1 MKLGTLQWL
10 AQTGVIFYLWFTF
23 NLPFYASLLKY
34 LRSNERVT
42 KGRAG
47 DGPGPESDGVRLGGG
62 PARHG
67 PGSPAPGPSGMDAP
81 DPARGHRPMAFDK
94 MEGLVQEM
102 QDPNSKRGVPVKSQ
116 KQYFTPSYPS
126 VFTGCDLVDWLMD
139 RLCLK
144 PTERDEAVQVANQL
158 CQFGYFFPVNDT
170 KNLVFK
176 DSKDTHYIFQIP
188 YYWPWQH
195 RQCPDNVEYAI
206 YLEKRSLRNKQ
217 RHGLEEYELEALNN
231 LKRNLANKWDL
242 VSMQAEE
249 QVRLAKD
256 RKKVDKIVADSQERA
271 YWRVHRPP
279 PGCTSSLEPIPTC
292 MRGTGHRK
300 KRSVE
305 DLKKEVDFLK
315 SCLEKTRTKT
325 SLVVE
330 SLIPFSE
337 TYAEYDAFF
346 TTPNPSNP
354 WHNDDTTYWL
364 LNSPLVEVPTEK
376 RVRRW
381 ALSIEDLIKDPTGLA
396 EFTSYLRKEYSH
408 ENIRFWLMV
417 TELRRSA
424 QSKIPAKVKEIFDEF
439 LKAGAPCEVNI
450 DGRTMERTQTEL
462 KNPSRFTYDAAA
474 EHIYTLLLKNDC
486 YPRFIRS
493 DHYKNLLQAGKQ
505 PCTKKRFP
513 FPFGGGQKKK
523 SSTSNPSTAIAG
535 LSTAPGPSTS
545 GMGIPGAPMGIPG
558 PPGPSKDVATRAL
571 RRGSDRSLTGS
582 THELAVSARQVAH
595 SHSQSNLSDIN
606 YPRDSAV
613 IQGGSSTEETNQDD
627 VCPWDDP
634 PCRTSDPPSRP
645 APIVHQPS
653 SGPVLVTATSLVGH
667 HQYSLKR
674 LQNTTMST
682 SVTDDLWGDAQCA
695 ATSGGSGASRTN
707 SRKNSNQ
714 LDSNSSSSDISLA
727 VAPVGGSLDI
737 TERLNRISIE
747 RRLSCTVP
755 PPRSSVS
762 SNEDTT
768 QQPQRSF
775 EGDLA
780 TPGSPKLASS
790 SPIGLEERKR
800 SITTPT
806 SLTPLRKHSASSAH
820 GAPLISVSGVGESA
834 SLPEEGQGQV
844 EGQTEEEGAVGG
856 VPEKNTEVCPWED
869 EESCKV
875 NTPFVKKYATLGY
888 L

>member
-1 MKLGTLQWL
+1 
-10 AQTGVIFYLWFTF
+10 
-23 NLPFYASLLKY
+23 
-34 LRSNERVT
+34 
-42 KGRAG
+42 
-47 DGPGPESDGVRLGGG
+47 
-62 PARHG
+62 
-67 PGSPAPGPSGMDAP
+67 MDAP
-81 DPARGHRPMAFDK
+81 PAADPAQAQARGHRPLAFDK

-102 QDPNSKRGVPVKSQ
+102 QDPHSKRGVPVKSQ

-195 RQCPDNVEYAI
+195 RQSPDNVEYAI

-242 VSMQAEE
+242 ISMQAEE
-249 QVRLAKD
+249 QVRLSKD

-279 PGCTSSLEPIPTC
+279 PGFTSSLEPIPTC
-292 MRGTGHRK
+292 MRGGTGHRK

-305 DLKKEVDFLK
+305 DLKKELDFLK
-315 SCLEKTRTKT
+315 SCLDKTRTKT

-330 SLIPFSE
+330 SLVLFSE
-337 TYAEYDAFF
+337 TYSEYDAFF

-354 WHNDDTTYWL
+354 WNNDDTQYWL
-364 LNSPLVEVPTEK
+364 LNSPLVEVPTER

-396 EFTSYLRKEYSH
+396 EFTTYLRKEYSH

-417 TELRRSA
+417 NELRHSS
-424 QSKIPAKVKEIFDEF
+424 QSKIATKVKDIFDEF
-439 LKAGAPCEVNI
+439 LAPGAPCEINI

-462 KNPSRFTYDAAA
+462 KAPSRFTYDAAA
-474 EHIYTLLLKNDC
+474 EHVYTLLLKNDC
-486 YPRFIRS
+486 YPRFVRS
-493 DHYKNLLQAGKQ
+493 DHYKTLLQAGKQ

-523 SSTSNPSTAIAG
+523 TSSTAT
-535 LSTAPGPSTS
+535 PSTS
-545 GMGIPGAPMGIPG
+545 VGLSGTSSNLSCTVPSTSSMGVSPIP
-558 PPGPSKDVATRAL
+558 PSKEIATRAL
-571 RRGSDRSLTGS
+571 RRGSDRSLTDGA
-582 THELAVSARQVAH
+582 HELAVSTRHVAH

-606 YPRDSAV
+606 YPRDTTK

-627 VCPWDDP
+627 VCPWDDSP
-634 PCRTSDPPSRP
+634 ILPPSRP
-645 APIVHQPS
+645 ASIVHQPS
-653 SGPVLVTATSLVGH
+653 GPQLVTATSLVGPH
-667 HQYSLKR
+667 AYSLKR
-674 LQNTTMST
+674 FANTTMST
-682 SVTDDLWGDAQCA
+682 SVTDEIWEHHQQGGGAIGGQA
-695 ATSGGSGASRTN
+695 SGLGSGAQSRTN

-714 LDSNSSSSDISLA
+714 LDSNSSSSDVSMA
-727 VAPVGGSLDI
+727 VAHAGSLDI
-737 TERLNRISIE
+737 SDRLNRINIE

-755 PPRSSVS
+755 VARSSVS
-762 SNEDTT
+762 SNEEG
-768 QQPQRSF
+768 QQTAQLQRSF

-780 TPGSPKLASS
+780 TPGSPKLPTT
-790 SPIGLEERKR
+790 SPSGGTSYLESERKR
-800 SITTPT
+800 SLTTPT
-806 SLTPLRKHSASSAH
+806 QQTPLRKHSTASTA
-820 GAPLISVSGVGESA
+820 GTAPLISVSSVAENVP
-834 SLPEEGQGQV
+834 LDEETAQGQSETAQASSSGV
-844 EGQTEEEGAVGG
+844 SGETGEDITGAVATGSQAEG
-856 VPEKNTEVCPWED
+856 EAKNTEVCPWED

>member
-1 MKLGTLQWL
+1 
-10 AQTGVIFYLWFTF
+10 
-23 NLPFYASLLKY
+23 
-34 LRSNERVT
+34 
-42 KGRAG
+42 
-47 DGPGPESDGVRLGGG
+47 
-62 PARHG
+62 
-67 PGSPAPGPSGMDAP
+67 
-81 DPARGHRPMAFDK
+81 
-94 MEGLVQEM
+94 M

-217 RHGLEEYELEALNN
+217 RHGLEDYELEALNN

-279 PGCTSSLEPIPTC
+279 PGFPSSLEPIPTC
-292 MRGTGHRK
+292 MRGGTGHRK

-315 SCLEKTRTKT
+315 SCLDKTRTKT

-330 SLIPFSE
+330 SLVQFSE
-337 TYAEYDAFF
+337 TYSEYDAFF
-346 TTPNPSNP
+346 TAPNPCNP

-364 LNSPLVEVPTEK
+364 LNSPLVEVPTER

-381 ALSIEDLIKDPTGLA
+381 ALSIEDLIKDPSGLA
-396 EFTSYLRKEYSH
+396 EFTGYLRKEYSH

-417 TELRRSA
+417 NELRRSA
-424 QSKIPAKVKEIFDEF
+424 QSKIPAKVKDIYDEF
-439 LKAGAPCEVNI
+439 LTAGAPCEVNI

-462 KNPSRFTYDAAA
+462 RTPSRFTFDAAA
-474 EHIYTLLLKNDC
+474 EHVYTLLLKNDC

-493 DHYKNLLQAGKQ
+493 DHYKSLLQAGKQ

-523 SSTSNPSTAIAG
+523 STSS
-535 LSTAPGPSTS
+535 SAPAGPSS
-545 GMGIPGAPMGIPG
+545 G
-558 PPGPSKDVATRAL
+558 PPVSLCGPSGPSGQAPVAPSKDIMCTRAL

-582 THELAVSARQVAH
+582 THELAVSSSKVAH
-595 SHSQSNLSDIN
+595 SHSQSNLSDMN
-606 YPRDSAV
+606 YPRDAAV

-634 PCRTSDPPSRP
+634 PCKAIPQ
-645 APIVHQPS
+645 QPS
-653 SGPVLVTATSLVGH
+653 GPHLVSTASLAGAHGYNLRRLANTS
-667 HQYSLKR
+667 
-674 LQNTTMST
+674 MST
-682 SVTDDLWGDAQCA
+682 SVTDEAWESQGQTHGTASSA
-695 ATSGGSGASRTN
+695 AASRTN

-714 LDSNSSSSDISLA
+714 LDSNSSSSDLSLA
-727 VAPVGGSLDI
+727 VATATGGSLDI
-737 TERLNRISIE
+737 SDRLNRMNIE
-747 RRLSCTVP
+747 QRRLSCTVP
-755 PPRSSVS
+755 APRSSVS
-762 SNEDTT
+762 SNEDT
-768 QQPQRSF
+768 QQQYQRSF
-775 EGDLA
+775 ESTQGDLA
-780 TPGSPKLASS
+780 TPSSPKLTTSPSS
-790 SPIGLEERKR
+790 GGGERKR
-800 SITTPT
+800 SVTTPT
-806 SLTPLRKHSASSAH
+806 TLLCLRKHSSSGT
-820 GAPLISVSGVGESA
+820 GAPLISVSSA
-834 SLPEEGQGQV
+834 SETPAVLSEETLSQV
-844 EGQTEEEGAVGG
+844 EGQTEATEEATASGG
-856 VPEKNTEVCPWED
+856 EAAGKNTDVCPWED

>member
-1 MKLGTLQWL
+1 
-10 AQTGVIFYLWFTF
+10 
-23 NLPFYASLLKY
+23 
-34 LRSNERVT
+34 
-42 KGRAG
+42 
-47 DGPGPESDGVRLGGG
+47 
-62 PARHG
+62 
-67 PGSPAPGPSGMDAP
+67 
-81 DPARGHRPMAFDK
+81 
-94 MEGLVQEM
+94 
-102 QDPNSKRGVPVKSQ
+102 
-116 KQYFTPSYPS
+116 
-126 VFTGCDLVDWLMD
+126 
-139 RLCLK
+139 
-144 PTERDEAVQVANQL
+144 EAVQVANQL

-634 PCRTSDPPSRP
+634 PCRPSDPPSRP

-653 SGPVLVTATSLVGH
+653 SGPVLVTATSLVGY
-667 HQYSLKR
+667 HQYRRKR
-674 LQNTTMST
+674 L
-682 SVTDDLWGDAQCA
+682 D
-695 ATSGGSGASRTN
+695 R
-707 SRKNSNQ
+707 
-714 LDSNSSSSDISLA
+714 
-727 VAPVGGSLDI
+727 
-737 TERLNRISIE
+737 
-747 RRLSCTVP
+747 
-755 PPRSSVS
+755 
-762 SNEDTT
+762 
-768 QQPQRSF
+768 
-775 EGDLA
+775 DLA

-834 SLPEEGQGQV
+834 SLPEEGQGQSEGQTGEGQV